1 MIRKRRKEKAREES
15 GEISF
20 MKNHIRSLNFFK
32 GVPVIIFS
40 PILIKTGL
48 QTNSTKLIPRIRLTL
63 GCSILELRIQ
73 AQSTVKTR
81 KTVNKF

>member
-1 MIRKRRKEKAREES
+1 MIRKRRKEKVREEL

-20 MKNHIRSLNFFK
+20 MKNHIRSLNFIK

-48 QTNSTKLIPRIRLTL
+48 QTNSFKLIQKIE
-63 GCSILELRIQ
+63 S
-73 AQSTVKTR
+73 V
-81 KTVNKF
+81 